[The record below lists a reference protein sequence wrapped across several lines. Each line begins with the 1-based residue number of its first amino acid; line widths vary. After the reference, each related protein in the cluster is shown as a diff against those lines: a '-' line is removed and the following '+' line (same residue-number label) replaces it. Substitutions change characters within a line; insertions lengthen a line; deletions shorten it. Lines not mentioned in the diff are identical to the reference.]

1 MELYS
6 TQEMADELGITLNAF
21 YTMVSRR
28 RVGYMEQVDGKNYY
42 SKEQFISEVFKYYPM
57 KTTETFYVYESKINT
72 K

>member
-42 SKEQFISEVFKYYPM
+42 SKEQFILDVYKYYPI
-57 KTTETFYVYESKINT
+57 KSHDIFYIYESKINA